1 MTKGYVRE
9 ATMADI
15 EILAVNLREADVA
28 EIKASSG
35 SDPRGA
41 LMRGITTGVTR
52 VACLPNGIPAAIF
65 GVVPMGQ
72 DTGAI
77 WMVATKQFKKLHR
90 QFLRECREE
99 LEDISAPY
107 RLIFNYT
114 DARNTVHHRWIKWM
128 GFTIIKKHEQFGH
141 EGRAFLEFVKIT
153 EGPPCVNL

>member
-1 MTKGYVRE
+1 MNKGYVRE
-9 ATMADI
+9 ANMADI

-41 LMRGITTGVTR
+41 LVRGIAAGVTR

-65 GVVPMGQ
+65 GVVPVGQ

-77 WMVATKQFKKLHR
+77 WMVATKQFKNLHR
-90 QFLRECREE
+90 QFLRECRGE
-99 LEDISAPY
+99 LEDLTANY

-128 GFTIIKKHEQFGH
+128 GFTIIKRHETHGH
-141 EGRAFLEFVKIT
+141 EGRPFLEFVKIT
-153 EGPPCVNL
+153 GGPPCVNL